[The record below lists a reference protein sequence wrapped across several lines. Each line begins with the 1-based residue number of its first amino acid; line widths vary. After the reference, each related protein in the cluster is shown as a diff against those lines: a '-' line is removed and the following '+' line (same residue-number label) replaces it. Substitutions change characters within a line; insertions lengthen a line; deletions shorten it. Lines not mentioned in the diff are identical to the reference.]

1 MAELPK
7 KRTLTKT
14 ILFKGIPE
22 PEEID
27 KITNEFRIKHRCHST
42 TITPI
47 VHPDGEINLLYTL
60 YYTE

>member
-1 MAELPK
+1 MSDLPK

-14 ILFKGIPE
+14 ILFKGVE
-22 PEEID
+22 PKKID
-27 KITNEFRIKHRCHST
+27 ETTNEFRKKHRCHST

-47 VHPDGEINLLYTL
+47 IHPDGTIELLYTL